1 MPATSMRMALAWTME
16 GAFRVTRVLMEQSLN
31 LMQVFLCYR
40 LHKKSLG
47 QAEIC
52 TYFSVNAWHIIVSFF
67 RIIKLLFLYHLCS
80 EAAASNDNYSITI
93 ISACSGKNKTGDL
106 SFFTS
111 FSCVFLHKISQ
122 LNYLLPFN

>member
-1 MPATSMRMALAWTME
+1 
-16 GAFRVTRVLMEQSLN
+16 MEQNLN

-93 ISACSGKNKTGDL
+93 ISACSGKNKKGDL